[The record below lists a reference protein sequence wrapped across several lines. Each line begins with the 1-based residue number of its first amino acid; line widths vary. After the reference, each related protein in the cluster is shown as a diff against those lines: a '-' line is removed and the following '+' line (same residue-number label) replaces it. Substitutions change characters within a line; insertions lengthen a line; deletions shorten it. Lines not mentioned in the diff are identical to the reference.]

1 MGSRL
6 TSALLASCAL
16 LLAACSSGGGGGAP
30 GTSSAT
36 TVVLVPSPAP
46 PSTPPATV
54 SALAD
59 ASLHGSSLPLASA
72 ATPNFAASL
81 PATGAVFPFSDSVV
95 RLDFSNGTTGAS
107 AVGFDTGGT
116 TLTFQGTQNVS
127 GTTRTVFS
135 LKVPALSLD
144 VPNIPNGSVTL
155 SDGSHVTLT
164 TKTLDYTLLGF
175 WALVPEKGTASYWG
189 RGITG
194 YQTPASGVPVA
205 GTAHYTGGGSAPG
218 GVFGDLFIASNTGLL
233 GGTVAGKAVVDV
245 NFATGTVTG
254 ALINMTAV
262 VPGETLDMPW
272 NDVALSGNLSGAA
285 VRGAT
290 SVAST
295 PSNELAIGSGAKG
308 TFVGSLFGPNAQ
320 EIGINWN
327 LYDPGGKTVSG
338 VLGAATP

>member
-1 MGSRL
+1 MSSRL
-6 TSALLASCAL
+6 VSALLASCAL
-16 LLAACSSGGGGGAP
+16 LLAACSGGGGAP
-30 GTSSAT
+30 ATSSAT
-36 TVVLVPSPAP
+36 KTVVLIASPAP
-46 PSTPPATV
+46 PPPSTV
-54 SALAD
+54 SALPD

-81 PATGAVFPFSDSVV
+81 PAAGTVFPFSDSVV
-95 RLDFSNGTTGAS
+95 RAASSSATTGAS
-107 AVGFDTGGT
+107 ATGFDTGGT
-116 TLTFQGTQNVS
+116 ILTFQGTQNV
-127 GTTRTVFS
+127 GGATRTVFS
-135 LKVPALSLD
+135 LKVPALGLD

-155 SDGSHVTLT
+155 SDGSNLTLT

-254 ALINMTAV
+254 ALINITAV

-272 NDVALSGNLSGAA
+272 NDVAFSGKNSGAA